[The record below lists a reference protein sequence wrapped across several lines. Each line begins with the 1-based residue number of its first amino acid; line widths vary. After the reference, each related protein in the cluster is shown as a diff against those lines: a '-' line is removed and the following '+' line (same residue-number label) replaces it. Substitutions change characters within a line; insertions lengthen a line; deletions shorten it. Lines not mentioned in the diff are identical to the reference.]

1 MQNFQLPEEEEIKRW
16 VRESVRE
23 ELKEIMLNI
32 KDISGSKEEPLVTR
46 KEIGQYLRI
55 SLVTLS
61 SWKKR
66 GLPCHQKRGRV
77 LFLKSEVLDWLKS
90 ANNDSI

>member
-1 MQNFQLPEEEEIKRW
+1 MQNIFLPGEEEFKRW
-16 VRESVRE
+16 VQESVRE
-23 ELKEIMLNI
+23 ELKIALSDLKSRANP
-32 KDISGSKEEPLVTR
+32 DEEPLVTR

-61 SWKKR
+61 DWKKR

-77 LFLKSEVLDWLKS
+77 LFLKSEVLAWLKS
-90 ANNDSI
+90 QNN

>member
-1 MQNFQLPEEEEIKRW
+1 MQSFNFPEEEEIRKW

-23 ELKEIMLNI
+23 ELKEIMSGI
-32 KDISGSKEEPLVTR
+32 KESNSPHEEPLITR

-61 SWKKR
+61 DWKKR

-77 LFLKSEVLDWLKS
+77 LFLKSEVLEWLKS
-90 ANNDSI
+90 QNN